1 MKITEFIE
9 LMNNPKN
16 KLLKADQLQATVAK
30 TLEVKE
36 YLSIK
41 EKKELI
47 DGIIGDCILYVDGV
61 FKFNEI
67 DKYVC
72 FTMKT
77 IEAYTNLEVSDDME
91 EDYDALCRA
100 KLLNCVIES
109 FNAEYENV
117 KVLLQMKCDYMLSS
131 NSIEAQ
137 LGRFLDGISDNINDV
152 AVTVIDKIKEFN
164 FDKLPIGA
172 KEIGKILEFVNN
184 RK

>member
-1 MKITEFIE
+1 
-9 LMNNPKN
+9 
-16 KLLKADQLQATVAK
+16 
-30 TLEVKE
+30 
-36 YLSIK
+36 
-41 EKKELI
+41 
-47 DGIIGDCILYVDGV
+47 
-61 FKFNEI
+61 
-67 DKYVC
+67 
-72 FTMKT
+72 MKT

-137 LGRFLDGISDNINDV
+137 LGRFLDGISDNINDMTD
-152 AVTVIDKIKEFN
+152 AVIGKIKDFN
-164 FDKLPIGA
+164 FDKLPIGT